1 MQSHDYLLSMKIS
14 VSIVWFK
21 RDLRVHDHAALS
33 AAKSDGSPI
42 LPLLSLNPIIGNNQR
57 HRAAIGILSMIV

>member
-33 AAKSDGSPI
+33 A
-42 LPLLSLNPIIGNNQR
+42 GNNQR
-57 HRAAIGILSMIV
+57 RRAAIGILSMIV